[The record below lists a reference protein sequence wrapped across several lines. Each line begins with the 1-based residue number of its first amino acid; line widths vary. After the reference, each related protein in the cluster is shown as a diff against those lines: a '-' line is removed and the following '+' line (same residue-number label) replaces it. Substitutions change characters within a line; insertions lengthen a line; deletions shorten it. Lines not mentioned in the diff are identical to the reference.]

1 MSRMRFIRISPTT
14 TASAIGSAPPD
25 SDVPAP
31 RGTTRTPFAVAEAHD
46 RGDLFGG
53 FRQHHGERQLAVGG
67 QAVGLV
73 GLQAERLGDDRV
85 FGQQRAQAGDDGV
98 AAGEHVR
105 LGFRQSDHGEPP
117 QRNMAFGW
125 GRGKA
130 ARQANRHCEARRA
143 LQ

>member
-31 RGTTRTPFAVAEAHD
+31 RGTTRTPLRVAEAHD

-53 FRQHHGERQLAVGG
+53 VRQDDGERHLAIGG

-73 GLQAERLGDDRV
+73 GLEPER
-85 FGQQRAQAGDDGV
+85 
-98 AAGEHVR
+98 
-105 LGFRQSDHGEPP
+105 S
-117 QRNMAFGW
+117 
-125 GRGKA
+125 
-130 ARQANRHCEARRA
+130 RR
-143 LQ
+143 